1 MSLGGRPQDVGRTR
15 ILDLQ
20 IRTYGDVLVKFA
32 RDVGK
37 GRPLALHID
46 IMWTSSGRYI
56 WTSLGRHTSKSKGR
70 R

>member
-20 IRTYGDVLVKFA
+20 IRTYGDVLVKSA

-37 GRPLALHID
+37 GRLLALHID

-56 WTSLGRHTSKSKGR
+56 
-70 R
+70 